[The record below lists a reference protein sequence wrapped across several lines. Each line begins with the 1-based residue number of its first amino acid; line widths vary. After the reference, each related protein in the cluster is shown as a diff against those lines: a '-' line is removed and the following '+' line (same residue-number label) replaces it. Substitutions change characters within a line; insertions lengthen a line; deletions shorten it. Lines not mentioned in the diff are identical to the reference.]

1 MRKERDREKGERNRR
16 FGEIERETGE
26 KKEKEESQKRENGE
40 GKAITPSVPTTF
52 GNLHTTQPTLQI
64 HVSRKFSAPFIR
76 VRFYFMQRLCI
87 DSIYVYRRAP
97 CATKIRNSAL
107 PQAYESVAS
116 SSPRA
121 STRIRLLTISTNYHL
136 RAVNKFLVS
145 TERDFFTLDIDY
157 YLF

>member
-16 FGEIERETGE
+16 FGEIEREAGE

-87 DSIYVYRRAP
+87 DVYRRAP

-107 PQAYESVAS
+107 PRAYESVAS

-121 STRIRLLTISTNYHL
+121 STRIRLLTISTNYPL
-136 RAVNKFLVS
+136 RAVNKFFVS
-145 TERDFFTLDIDY
+145 TKRNFFTLDIDY
-157 YLF
+157 YFF